1 MGNNSH
7 QVEPSRWVE
16 RWAGCFPL
24 EAAILDVAGGA
35 GRHARFLLGRGHDV
49 TVVDRDCSALK
60 DLNQHPR
67 ATVLEADLESCV
79 PFLGSHF
86 GVVLVT
92 NFLLRTLFPHL
103 IAAVAPGGY
112 LVYETFTTLHARYRR
127 PRDRR
132 HLAAPGELQNLV
144 TEELD
149 VVAYEEVVE
158 PGSRR
163 AAVARLAATRR

>member
-1 MGNNSH
+1 
-7 QVEPSRWVE
+7 
-16 RWAGCFPL
+16 
-24 EAAILDVAGGA
+24 
-35 GRHARFLLGRGHDV
+35 
-49 TVVDRDCSALK
+49 
-60 DLNQHPR
+60 
-67 ATVLEADLESCV
+67 VLEADLESCV

-103 IAAVAPGGY
+103 IAAVGPGGY